1 MNSEYVFLKSKRNQG
16 GAEEEGA
23 QRKSQKILGGRRETK
38 HPVRR
43 WGCLEGNCS
52 SFTFPF

>member
-1 MNSEYVFLKSKRNQG
+1 MNSECVFLKSKRNQG

-43 WGCLEGNCS
+43 WG
-52 SFTFPF
+52 